1 MNDTVAQDGFTGRCQ
16 NVLQVAR
23 DLHQRR
29 PDWITFF
36 RETLGVNGAARS
48 VFPDQEHFVR
58 FEQSPEYAEIQSMV
72 TGLRNAKIRGGK
84 DEATRVITVRL
95 PESLHEALKAEAS
108 DHHTSMNRL
117 CISKLLQVLSEAET
131 EPPKGANSRTTPQ
144 PQTIAEPAAE
154 RSAMPPSAPSPAAA
168 SFRSTW
174 NSGE

>member
-1 MNDTVAQDGFTGRCQ
+1 
-16 NVLQVAR
+16 VLQVAR

-72 TGLRNAKIRGGK
+72 AGLRNAKIRGGK

-131 EPPKGANSRTTPQ
+131 QPPKGGNSRTSFQP
-144 PQTIAEPAAE
+144 PQTPGEPVAE
-154 RSAMPPSAPSPAAA
+154 RSALPPAESTPASP

-174 NSGE
+174 NSGQ